1 MKTAIAVL
9 ILGSLLP
16 LCASAGDV
24 DPQALL
30 AEWDGGG
37 VTVEQYVTWWERM
50 NPREKPVLD
59 SEEAKREFL
68 DNVINAQLMLEEAY
82 RLELDK
88 SPNVVNWVR
97 IRRANL
103 LREFV
108 FTRAGQGGQG
118 RILVDEAEVEIFYA
132 RRAEQI
138 TASHIVVPTLE
149 EARAISDSL
158 EAGVPFD
165 QLASDYS
172 TCASGSNKGYLGPVR
187 WGDFSDRWNAQAF
200 ALEPGEVSPPF
211 EVGDGFCI
219 VKVDSKT
226 MAELADPAAEREA
239 IRNRLLKDATFAE
252 RASFLDSLNAA
263 YNVDVDVSA
272 VIDLCTRYGDALED
286 LGLTAEILDIDIELP
301 LTDTDKNLPVVT
313 FDGGVFDY
321 EGVGNIINSQPYVV
335 RPNLDDPDQVIP
347 FLNRQ
352 LNDSLI
358 IREAYKLGYDKHP
371 AIAGPLEK
379 LVQKRTLMRFYN
391 HLSSTLKIPADTVR
405 LFYEARLDEFKIQAG
420 HTGSKLVTRTRPE
433 ADSLLALIKQGGSF
447 EELAREN
454 SIDRFTAPDGGDMGF
469 QVRGKDTEFDGF
481 FDTME
486 EGDITIFRSVEG
498 NVILWLR
505 QRQMEKTPTFEEAYE
520 AAEQSL
526 TPVYKARMV
535 KDWVNKRRD
544 EVKVKVNESLLLEV
558 DLGA

>member
-1 MKTAIAVL
+1 MKTAIAVF
-9 ILGSLLP
+9 ILGGLLP
-16 LCASAGDV
+16 LSAIAGDV

-50 NPREKPVLD
+50 NPRERPVLD
-59 SEEAKREFL
+59 SEEAKQEFL

-88 SPNVVNWVR
+88 SANVVNWVT
-97 IRRANL
+97 IRRTNM
-103 LREFV
+103 LREYV
-108 FTRAGQGGQG
+108 FTRAGQG
-118 RILVDEAEVEIFYA
+118 RILVDEAEVESFYA

-158 EAGVPFD
+158 EAGIPFE
-165 QLASDYS
+165 QLATDYS

-187 WGDFSDRWNAQAF
+187 WGDFSDRWNAKAF
-200 ALEPGEVSPPF
+200 GLEPGEVSAPF
-211 EVGDGFCI
+211 EVSDGFCL

-226 MAELADPAAEREA
+226 TAELADPAAEREA

-252 RASFLDSLNAA
+252 RASFLDSLNAG

-272 VIDLCTRYGDALED
+272 VIDLCTRYADALED
-286 LGLTAEILDIDIELP
+286 LGLTAEIVDVDIELP
-301 LTDTDKNLPVVT
+301 LTDTDKKIPVIT

-321 EGVGNIINSQPYVV
+321 EGVGNIINNQPYVV

-352 LNDSLI
+352 INDSLV
-358 IREAYKLGYDKHP
+358 IREAYKLGYHQHP
-371 AIAGPLEK
+371 AIAGQLEK
-379 LVQKRTLMRFYN
+379 LVQKRTLLRFYN
-391 HLSSTLKIPADTVR
+391 HLNATTKIHADTVR
-405 LFYEARLDEFKIQAG
+405 LFYETRLDEFKIQAG
-420 HTGSKLVTRTRPE
+420 HAGSKLVTRTRPE

-447 EELAREN
+447 EELAREH
-454 SIDRFTAPDGGDMGF
+454 SIDPFTAPDGGDMGF
-469 QVRGKDTEFDGF
+469 MVKGKDQEFDGF
-481 FDTME
+481 FETME
-486 EGDITIFRSVEG
+486 EGDIEVFRSVEG

-505 QRQMEKTPTFEEAYE
+505 QRQEEKTPTFEEAYE
-520 AAEQSL
+520 AAEQSMA
-526 TPVYKARMV
+526 PVYKARTV
-535 KDWVNKRRD
+535 KDWVNKRR
-544 EVKVKVNESLLLEV
+544 EEMKVKVNESLLPEV